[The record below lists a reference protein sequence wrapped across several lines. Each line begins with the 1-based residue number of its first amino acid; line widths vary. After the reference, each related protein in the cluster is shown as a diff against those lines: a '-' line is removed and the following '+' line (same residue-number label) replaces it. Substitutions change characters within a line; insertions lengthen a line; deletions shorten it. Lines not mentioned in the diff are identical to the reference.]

1 MSTPQMQKRIAI
13 FVTLLSLIV
22 QIGFAIGVFGPAWL
36 SPVLTLPA
44 LAAIAWLWRQSER
57 HRAETQA
64 FTALVI

>member
-1 MSTPQMQKRIAI
+1 MSTPQTQKRIAI

-44 LAAIAWLWRQSER
+44 LASIAWLWRQSER
-57 HRAETQA
+57 QRAETQA

>member
-1 MSTPQMQKRIAI
+1 MPHKQRRIAI
-13 FVTLLSLIV
+13 LVTLISLVI

-44 LAAIAWLWRQSER
+44 LAAVAWLWRQSER
-57 HRAETQA
+57 QRAETQA